1 MTVAVLIPDD
11 LHDELRRRASLEHS
25 SVDELA
31 VALMRNAL
39 MLPLR
44 DYTILQEGRFACFEL
59 PENAPPLDLN
69 RIQAALNE

>member
-11 LHDELRRRASLEHS
+11 LHDELRKRASIQHS

-39 MLPLR
+39 MPPVR
-44 DYTILQEGRFACFEL
+44 DYAILQDGRFACFEL
-59 PENAPPLDLN
+59 PEHAPPLDLD
-69 RIQAALNE
+69 RIQAALND